1 MGGWCEGPALS
12 VNRICYDETTG
23 PEMRIADFL
32 VMLLPSKRGIGVTK
46 KSRMNALFKDLT
58 FQIGLFVEVN
68 PLKTPWETICHLD
81 LWGSERHVEEVAA
94 DRWRLQARTLR
105 SCQKLTRQGR

>member
-32 VMLLPSKRGIGVTK
+32 VMLLPSKRGIWCSEEITNECVV
-46 KSRMNALFKDLT
+46 
-58 FQIGLFVEVN
+58 Q
-68 PLKTPWETICHLD
+68 
-81 LWGSERHVEEVAA
+81 GSYFP
-94 DRWRLQARTLR
+94 DRPVRR
-105 SCQKLTRQGR
+105 S